1 MTLYILR
8 EKTMLLCVL
17 IETVVLRLR
26 VYYISAHTHTQKRGR
41 ICMLC
46 VPWSTQST
54 VMATRMDIDTQPSAD
69 KEK

>member
-8 EKTMLLCVL
+8 EKTMLLC
-17 IETVVLRLR
+17 INRNSSAETAESILL
-26 VYYISAHTHTQKRGR
+26 YQCTHKKEG
-41 ICMLC
+41 CMLC

-54 VMATRMDIDTQPSAD
+54 VMATQMDRDTQPSAD